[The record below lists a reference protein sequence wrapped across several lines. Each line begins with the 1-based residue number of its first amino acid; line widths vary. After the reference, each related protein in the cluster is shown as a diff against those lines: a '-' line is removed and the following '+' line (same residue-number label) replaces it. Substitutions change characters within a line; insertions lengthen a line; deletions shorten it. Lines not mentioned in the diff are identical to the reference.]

1 MGKVILWDYYRDVL
15 VPANGAVSALRR
27 AGLPI
32 HLSRLRE
39 TKRAWAREVERLEQ
53 YVEGEAAARG
63 VVVKFSPR
71 HALGPKALQDLLYS
85 PQGLGFTIRK
95 WTAPSVSYPR
105 GQPSTDD
112 EALLPYA
119 SIKNPKPDDHPV
131 VTALLKIRSLNK
143 GMSTYLENFERT
155 VRGDGACH
163 PKFNWALR
171 TSRLSAEDPPVHQ
184 IPERSD
190 QVVAEGVKGCI
201 IPRVQPALV
210 REDWNPHKHGS
221 CFRWDIVGAEAC
233 IRGAMLPVLFC
244 SRPDPVL
251 WEYLR
256 KGRDVHSKTASLIY
270 GVPEGTYKK
279 GSYQRDQ
286 VGKQVFF
293 AKIFGAAWPTLQ
305 SQVWTEARIWLPDLE
320 ARRISEAFEAGYPGL
335 TELYEWDK
343 DCLGRQ
349 GYCEDGY
356 GRRRWIGL
364 PDGVRYLGRL
374 NGRSR
379 WEVQGRTE
387 EERKTRWADLNHRF
401 HVAANSPT
409 QSMNATDA
417 LWMLALLYYGEYVE
431 LRVPP
436 MWEGRGVAFPEA
448 KGWQLHDGPG
458 PGGKPFRAWHINS
471 VHDSGWGDCAPG
483 YLEAVAKVVY
493 RRCTALPFDWR
504 LKADVPYRVE
514 LTVGPD
520 LGALQPYNQVAKVF
534 GLESLPEV

>member
-1 MGKVILWDYYRDVL
+1 MDLWSYYSQIF
-15 VPANGAVSALRR
+15 VPANVAVSALRR

-32 HLSRLRE
+32 HLNRLRE
-39 TKRAWAREVERLEQ
+39 TRATWEREIGELERMI
-53 YVEGEAAARG
+53 EGEAATRG
-63 VVVKFSPR
+63 VVLKFSKA
-71 HALGPKALQDLLYS
+71 HALGPKVLHDFLYS
-85 PQGLGFTIRK
+85 ARGLGLEIKK
-95 WTAPSVSYPR
+95 WTAPSATYPQ

-112 EALLPYA
+112 EALLSYA
-119 SIKNPKPDDHPV
+119 SIKNPKPDDHAV

-143 GMSTYLENFERT
+143 GLSTYLFNFERT
-155 VRGDGACH
+155 LRGDGACH

-190 QVVAEGVKGCI
+190 KVVAEGVKACI
-201 IPRVQPALV
+201 IPRVTPAPG
-210 REDWNPHKHGS
+210 REEWDPRKYGS

-233 IRGAMLPVLFC
+233 IRGAMLPALFC

-256 KGRDVHSKTASLIY
+256 KGKDVHSKTASLIY

-279 GSYQRDQ
+279 GSYERDQ
-286 VGKQVFF
+286 VGKIVFF
-293 AKIFGAAWPTLQ
+293 AKIFGAMWTTLQ
-305 SQVWTEARIWLPDLE
+305 HQVWTEARIRLPDPE
-320 ARRISEAFEAGYPGL
+320 ARRISDAFEAGYSGL

-343 DCLGRQ
+343 EHLGQ
-349 GYCEDGY
+349 IGYAVDGY

-364 PDGVRYLGRL
+364 PEGVRYVGRL
-374 NGRSR
+374 NGKTR
-379 WEVQGRTE
+379 WDVQGRTE
-387 EERKTRWADLNHRF
+387 DERKARWTDLNHRF
-401 HVAANSPT
+401 HVAANTPT
-409 QSMNATDA
+409 QGMNATDT
-417 LWMLALLYYGEYVE
+417 LWMLALLYHGEYVE

-436 MWEGRGVAFPEA
+436 MWEARGVSFPEA
-448 KGWQLHDGPG
+448 KDWRFHGGPG
-458 PGGKPFRAWHINS
+458 PGGKPFQAWHFNT

-483 YLEAVAKVVY
+483 YLEAVAKTIY

-520 LGALQPYNQVAKVF
+520 MGTLQSYNKVAKTF
-534 GLESLPEV
+534 GLEPLPEV